1 MVSVILTA
9 FLSFNLINSTVNEVT
24 STNYKPEINVQL
36 GSFEVNWWCEG
47 IIGRHQMVSYDSV
60 DYLGPISIK
69 KLSNTYSTSALKNF
83 HFEETIQTTNE
94 NSISLTIS
102 ESSKF
107 TSTLGVKAGLNDI
120 QISDDYSINKY
131 FYIEGVSTYTITNEI
146 AYEVEYDVDQKLVL
160 GKKFYLAEAAYVYKI
175 NCQKWQYDNYWWGNY
190 EVDNSRSS
198 FVSYVSLSPFITIA
212 LEDGT
217 LL

>member
-1 MVSVILTA
+1 MVSVVLTA
-9 FLSFNLINSTVNEVT
+9 FLSFNLINSTINEVT

-36 GSFEVNWWCEG
+36 GSFEVNWWREG
-47 IIGRHQMVSYDSV
+47 FIGRHQMVSYDSV
-60 DYLGPISIK
+60 DYLGPISVK
-69 KLSNTYSTSALKNF
+69 KLSNTYSTSALNNF
-83 HFEETIQTTNE
+83 HFEETIQTINE

-107 TSTLGVKAGLNDI
+107 TSTLGVKAGLNGL
-120 QISDDYSINKY
+120 QISDDYSIEKY
-131 FYIEGVSTYTITNEI
+131 FSIERVSTYTITNEI
-146 AYEVEYDVDQKLVL
+146 SYKVEYDVNQELVS

-190 EVDNSRSS
+190 EVNNSRSS
-198 FVSYVSLSPFITIA
+198 FVSYVSLNPFITIA

>member
-1 MVSVILTA
+1 MVSVVLTA
-9 FLSFNLINSTVNEVT
+9 FLSFNLINSTINEVT

-36 GSFEVNWWCEG
+36 GSFEVNWWREG
-47 IIGRHQMVSYDSV
+47 FIGRHQMVSYDSV
-60 DYLGPISIK
+60 DYLGPISVK
-69 KLSNTYSTSALKNF
+69 KLSNTYSTSALNNF
-83 HFEETIQTTNE
+83 HFEETIQTINE

-107 TSTLGVKAGLNDI
+107 TSTLGVKAGLNGL
-120 QISDDYSINKY
+120 QISDDYSIEKY
-131 FYIEGVSTYTITNEI
+131 FSIEGVSTYTITNEI
-146 AYEVEYDVDQKLVL
+146 SYKVEYDVNQELVS

-190 EVDNSRSS
+190 EVNNSRSS
-198 FVSYVSLSPFITIA
+198 FVSYVSLNPFITIA